1 MKKSVIMIISTLA
14 LVAIIVIGLLFQRAE
29 VYNVTIYVEQVVCTK
44 IRIGDEYYDTFYN
57 ELSGRYLV
65 ENPEEPDKE
74 APLIFMYMLTID
86 VIFELQPID
95 ATTQSVTFSVDA
107 NNSIA
112 TIEEDTGRIVFYK
125 PGIVTFTITANDNS
139 NVSAKLKIRTKTNDA

>member
-1 MKKSVIMIISTLA
+1 MIISTLA

-29 VYNVTIYVEQVVCTK
+29 VYNVTIYVEEVACTK
-44 IRIGDEYYDTFYN
+44 IRIGDEYYNTFFN
-57 ELSGRYLV
+57 KRSNRYLV
-65 ENPEEPDKE
+65 ENPEKPEEE
-74 APLIFMYMLTID
+74 APLLFMYMLTID
-86 VIFELQPID
+86 VIYELRPID

-139 NVSAKLKIRTKTNDA
+139 NVSAKLKIRTKPNGA